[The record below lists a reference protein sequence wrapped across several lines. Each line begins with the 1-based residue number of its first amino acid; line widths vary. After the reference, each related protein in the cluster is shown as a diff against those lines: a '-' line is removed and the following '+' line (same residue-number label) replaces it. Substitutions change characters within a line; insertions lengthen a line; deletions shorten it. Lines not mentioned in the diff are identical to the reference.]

1 MSPASRAYTKVM
13 ALRLLLLLVVAQL
26 GWAAAHVPFFPEADV
41 PVAVDEPAVS
51 KAYYVHGAVGTVQ
64 TFVVAPVPR
73 SIPLQVLVLD
83 DAAGR
88 AARFRAEVDCG
99 EGATALRITDVAF
112 YEPFSRLAHRI
123 VAAGALG
130 PSDVTCVL
138 TVAQT
143 RGEGVPYTVS
153 IGDAERF
160 GFADVLGLLD
170 LRRKL
175 TRWQEGR

>member
-1 MSPASRAYTKVM
+1 MRRRVLP
-13 ALRLLLLLVVAQL
+13 LLLLALV
-26 GWAAAHVPFFPEADV
+26 GWAAAHVPFFPEGDAT
-41 PVAVDEPAVS
+41 VAVDEPEVS

-64 TFVVAPVPR
+64 TFIVAPVAR
-73 SIPLQVLVLD
+73 SVPLQVLVLD
-83 DAAGR
+83 DDAGR
-88 AARFRAEVDCG
+88 AARFRVEVDCG
-99 EGATALRITDVAF
+99 DGPTALRVTDVAF
-112 YEPFSRLAHRI
+112 FEPFSRLAHRI

-130 PSDVTCVL
+130 PSATACVF

-143 RGEGVPYTVS
+143 RGDGVPYTAS
-153 IGDAERF
+153 IGDLERF